1 MRFRILDVEDIYMY
15 DFPDFCDAH
24 CVEAE
29 VLENGEWR
37 DATDY
42 EIDII
47 NNDYIN
53 SVNEYI
59 HDNQLYRN
67 EGYSL

>member
-1 MRFRILDVEDIYMY
+1 MKFRIKFIEDIDMRDY
-15 DFPDFCDAH
+15 PDFCDAH

-37 DATDY
+37 EATEE

-47 NNDYIN
+47 NNEYSESIN
-53 SVNEYI
+53 EAI
-59 HDNQLYRN
+59 HDNQLY
-67 EGYSL
+67 L